1 MECPEPRP
9 KLVLGWPVSG
19 TCRPIRRRRRPGLA
33 SRAEPELRSP
43 QVATAAQLLHGR
55 FLTPLAFALVY
66 SIRLAGRARTQAQ
79 ICRWCYA
86 RGSNSAGE
94 VTFAMELA
102 VSGVIGLLFGSVI
115 AWLGLR
121 SRTAGLSARLTFTEK
136 ELAAEKARLARL
148 QQDSTEL
155 LIGKARAESALQAE
169 RKTSTEKVE
178 LVTRAS
184 EELRNAFKAMAAD
197 ALKSNN
203 LSFLVLARENLERFQ
218 TEARG
223 DLENRQKAV
232 VDLVTPV
239 RDSLNKVDAQIQQLE
254 VERGKAY
261 SALHTQVQ
269 SLITTQKELQSE
281 TGNLVR
287 ALRTPNVRGRW
298 GEIQLRRVVEIAGM
312 LSYCDFTEQQSVTTE
327 TGRLRPD
334 LVVKLPG
341 GKNVVVDAKTPL
353 QAFLDAFETTDEET
367 RRACLANHARQVR
380 SHMRTLS
387 DKRYWEQFDP
397 TPEFVVMFLPGETF
411 FSAALEQDP
420 GLIEQGVLQRVIPA
434 SPTTLIALLK
444 AINYGWH
451 QEKRGGNVTKIS
463 DLGKELH
470 DRLRLLAGH
479 ITSVGTGLDRAV
491 ESYKKA
497 VGSLESRG
505 LVSARK
511 FAELGA
517 SVADDIPEL
526 EPIETTARALS
537 FDWDDQDDLPPESA
551 EKKRK
556 AG

>member
-1 MECPEPRP
+1 ME
-9 KLVLGWPVSG
+9 
-19 TCRPIRRRRRPGLA
+19 PG
-33 SRAEPELRSP
+33 
-43 QVATAAQLLHGR
+43 
-55 FLTPLAFALVY
+55 
-66 SIRLAGRARTQAQ
+66 I
-79 ICRWCYA
+79 
-86 RGSNSAGE
+86 
-94 VTFAMELA
+94 
-102 VSGVIGLLFGSVI
+102 SGVIGLLFGSAI
-115 AWLGLR
+115 AWLVLR
-121 SRTAGLSARLTFTEK
+121 SRTAALNERLSLMEK
-136 ELAAEKARLARL
+136 ELGAGKADLARL
-148 QQDSTEL
+148 QQAHTEL
-155 LIGKARAESALQAE
+155 VAGKARLESALESE
-169 RKTSTEKVE
+169 RKTSDDKIE

-184 EELRNAFKAMAAD
+184 EELRNAFKAMASD

-203 LSFLVLARENLERFQ
+203 LSFLVLAKESLERFQ

-232 VDLVTPV
+232 ADLVAPV
-239 RDSLNKVDAQIQQLE
+239 RDSLNKVDAQIQRME
-254 VERGKAY
+254 VARGDAY
-261 SALHTQVQ
+261 GELRAQVQ

-312 LSYCDFTEQQSVTTE
+312 LSYCDFTEQESVTTE

-353 QAFLDAFETTDEET
+353 QAFLDAFETTDEEA
-367 RRACLANHARQVR
+367 RRACLASHARQVR
-380 SHMRTLS
+380 DHMKTLS

-444 AINYGWH
+444 AVAYGWN
-451 QEKRGGNVTKIS
+451 QEKLARNAQQIS
-463 DLGKELH
+463 ALGKELH

-479 ITSVGTGLDRAV
+479 ITQVGTGLDRAV
-491 ESYKKA
+491 EAYNKA
-497 VGSLESRG
+497 VGSIESRV

-537 FDWDDQDDLPPESA
+537 FEWDEEDSPPEN
-551 EKKRK
+551 EQRDERK

>member
-1 MECPEPRP
+1 ME
-9 KLVLGWPVSG
+9 
-19 TCRPIRRRRRPGLA
+19 PGI
-33 SRAEPELRSP
+33 
-43 QVATAAQLLHGR
+43 T
-55 FLTPLAFALVY
+55 
-66 SIRLAGRARTQAQ
+66 
-79 ICRWCYA
+79 
-86 RGSNSAGE
+86 
-94 VTFAMELA
+94 
-102 VSGVIGLLFGSVI
+102 GVIGLLFGGLI
-115 AWLGLR
+115 AWLALR
-121 SRTAGLSARLTFTEK
+121 SRSAALHARSSLMEK
-136 ELAAEKARLARL
+136 ELGIGKVDRARL
-148 QQDSTEL
+148 QQAHTDL
-155 LIGKARAESALQAE
+155 VAGKARAESALEAE
-169 RKTSTEKVE
+169 RKSSNEKIE

-203 LSFLVLARENLERFQ
+203 SSFLVIAEETLKRFQ
-218 TEARG
+218 SQARG
-223 DLENRQKAV
+223 DLDARQKAV
-232 VDLVTPV
+232 ADMVSPV
-239 RDSLNKVDAQIQQLE
+239 RDSLNRVDAQIQQME
-254 VERGKAY
+254 VARGDAY
-261 SALHTQVQ
+261 GELRAQVQ

-312 LSYCDFTEQQSVTTE
+312 LPYCDFTEQESVTTE
-327 TGRLRPD
+327 SGRLRPD

-341 GKNVVVDAKTPL
+341 GKHVVVDAKTPL
-353 QAFLDAFETTDEET
+353 QAFLDAFETTDEDA

-380 SHMRTLS
+380 DHMKTLS
-387 DKRYWEQFDP
+387 GKNYWEQFEA

-444 AINYGWH
+444 AVAYGWN
-451 QEKRGGNVTKIS
+451 QEKLARNAQQIS
-463 DLGKELH
+463 ALGKELH
-470 DRLRLLAGH
+470 DRLRLLAEH

-491 ESYKKA
+491 ESYNKA
-497 VGSLESRG
+497 VGSLESRV

-537 FDWDDQDDLPPESA
+537 FDWDEDNLPAEGAES
-551 EKKRK
+551 KRK